1 MRHFGIGRIPGHGE
15 SSLAMHFNS
24 SRHIPK
30 QEVTTQTSAGHDD
43 VTPDSVSFLMGN
55 APGIYPSDNT
65 YKGGSTMRFQ
75 TFTRK
80 KINGDRT
87 ESFPFQP
94 EHYRKAGI
102 PYSPFG
108 GMPVLEA
115 HEIVNDL
122 NRNQTEYQFVYYL
135 AA

>member
-1 MRHFGIGRIPGHGE
+1 MQPFAIGRIPGLDA
-15 SSLAMHFNS
+15 SSLTTQFNS
-24 SRHIPK
+24 SRHTPR
-30 QEVTTQTSAGHDD
+30 QEFARPTSDGHDD
-43 VTPDSVSFLMGN
+43 FVEDYFGFLTGN
-55 APGIYPSDNT
+55 APCICPANNNYRRRLP
-65 YKGGSTMRFQ
+65 MRFQ
-75 TFTRK
+75 TFIGRQ
-80 KINGDRT
+80 INGDRT
-87 ESFPFQP
+87 ELFRFGP

-122 NRNQTEYQFVYYL
+122 NRNQTEHQFVYYL